1 MAKQVGLNAVVDG
14 AARAIKK
21 IRDIPNYRDSQ
32 EYKVLNDQMKQHQ
45 WTKDDNNFL
54 NLDTDEKIEIHQKL
68 LYHGGSTR
76 TKVISD
82 MFEDQPWM
90 QDIPSMGNVNKKG
103 KPSRVKAKRAFG
115 KIEDPSEIGYND
127 DVRYKGTQAKQ
138 AADRAYN
145 LAEGTTGYNAVKA
158 RLAELDPFLKE
169 LLGDKYNST
178 DMFLEM
184 RRFNIRTV
192 KDKLDK
198 IAQMNAALKAKG
210 ITDPAEL
217 YSSGHGYSRAAG
229 GPATARNFGFPEL
242 GKDNYKT
249 QNRQDLSKADLE
261 EIGIDTSW
269 SMFVDR
275 YLTDVYGANLIQKTD
290 AQRYLKDTDLLD
302 ILSRKIDW
310 KTALSKR
317 IADQNNTV

>member
-1 MAKQVGLNAVVDG
+1 
-14 AARAIKK
+14 
-21 IRDIPNYRDSQ
+21 
-32 EYKVLNDQMKQHQ
+32 
-45 WTKDDNNFL
+45 
-54 NLDTDEKIEIHQKL
+54 
-68 LYHGGSTR
+68 
-76 TKVISD
+76 

-127 DVRYKGTQAKQ
+127 DVRYKGTQAQQ

-145 LAEGTTGYNAVKA
+145 LAVGTTGYDAVHV
-158 RLAELDPFLKE
+158 RLEELDSYLKE
-169 LLGDKYNST
+169 IIPNYNKEE
-178 DMFLEM
+178 MFNELK
-184 RRFNIRTV
+184 RFNIRTV

-275 YLTDVYGANLIQKTD
+275 YLSDVYAANLIQKTD
-290 AQRYLKDTDLLD
+290 AQRYLKDTDLLLWSYTKNNVD
-302 ILSRKIDW
+302 ISLLWDSIYNDYVFSFP
-310 KTALSKR
+310 LQNSKYNYVMR
-317 IADQNNTV
+317 FRTLDEGNKYMKYILEEYI

>member
-1 MAKQVGLNAVVDG
+1 MAKVGINAVVD
-14 AARAIKK
+14 AASKRLKK
-21 IRDIPNYRDSQ
+21 IRDIPNYKDSQ
-32 EYKVLNDQMKQHQ
+32 EYKVLNEKIKQHQ
-45 WTKDDNNFL
+45 WTTDDNNFL
-54 NLDTDEKIEIHQKL
+54 NLDTDEQIAIHQEL

-90 QDIPSMGNVNKKG
+90 QDVPSMGNVNKKG

-127 DVRYKGTQAKQ
+127 DVRYKGTQAQQ

-145 LAEGTTGYNAVKA
+145 LAVGTTGYDAVHV
-158 RLAELDPFLKE
+158 RLEELDSYLKE
-169 LLGDKYNST
+169 IIPNYNKEE
-178 DMFLEM
+178 MFNELK
-184 RRFNIRTV
+184 RFNIRTV

-249 QNRQDLSKADLE
+249 QNKQDLSKADLE

-275 YLTDVYGANLIQKTD
+275 YLSDVYAANLIQKTD

-310 KTALSKR
+310 KSALSKR

>member
-1 MAKQVGLNAVVDG
+1 MAKVGINAVVD
-14 AARAIKK
+14 AAAKRLRK
-21 IRDIPNYRDSQ
+21 IRDIPNYKDSQ
-32 EYKVLNDQMKQHQ
+32 EYKVLNEQIKQHQ
-45 WTKDDNNFL
+45 WTTDDNNFL
-54 NLDTDEKIEIHQKL
+54 KLDTDEQIEIHQQL

-145 LAEGTTGYNAVKA
+145 LAEGTTGYDAVKA

-178 DMFLEM
+178 NMFLEM

>member
-1 MAKQVGLNAVVDG
+1 
-14 AARAIKK
+14 
-21 IRDIPNYRDSQ
+21 
-32 EYKVLNDQMKQHQ
+32 
-45 WTKDDNNFL
+45 
-54 NLDTDEKIEIHQKL
+54 
-68 LYHGGSTR
+68 
-76 TKVISD
+76 

-127 DVRYKGTQAKQ
+127 DVRYKGTQAQQ

-145 LAEGTTGYNAVKA
+145 LAVGTTGYDAVHV
-158 RLAELDPFLKE
+158 RLEELDSYLKKIIPNYNKEEMFNE
-169 LLGDKYNST
+169 LK
-178 DMFLEM
+178 
-184 RRFNIRTV
+184 RFNIRTV

-275 YLTDVYGANLIQKTD
+275 YLSDVYAANLIQKTD

-310 KTALSKR
+310 KSALSKR

>member
-1 MAKQVGLNAVVDG
+1 MAKKVGLNAIVD
-14 AARAIKK
+14 AASKRIKK
-21 IRDIPNYRDSQ
+21 IRDIPNYKDSQ
-32 EYKVLNDQMKQHQ
+32 EYKVLNEKIKQHQ
-45 WTKDDNNFL
+45 WTTDDNNFL
-54 NLDTDEKIEIHQKL
+54 NLDTDEQIAIHQEL

-90 QDIPSMGNVNKKG
+90 QDVPSMGNVNKKG

-127 DVRYKGTQAKQ
+127 DVRYKGTQAQQ

-145 LAEGTTGYNAVKA
+145 LAVGTTGYDAVHV
-158 RLAELDPFLKE
+158 RLEELDSYLKE
-169 LLGDKYNST
+169 IIPNYNKEE
-178 DMFLEM
+178 MFNELK
-184 RRFNIRTV
+184 RFNIRTV

-217 YSSGHGYSRAAG
+217 YASGHGYSRAAG

-249 QNRQDLSKADLE
+249 QNKQDLSKADLE

-275 YLTDVYGANLIQKTD
+275 YLSDVYAANLIQKTD

-310 KTALSKR
+310 KSALSKR

>member
-1 MAKQVGLNAVVDG
+1 MAKVGINAVVD
-14 AARAIKK
+14 AAAKRLKK

-54 NLDTDEKIEIHQKL
+54 NLDTDEQIEIHQKL

-127 DVRYKGTQAKQ
+127 DVRYKGTQAQQ

-145 LAEGTTGYNAVKA
+145 LAEGTTGYDAVKA

-178 DMFLEM
+178 NMFLEM

-310 KTALSKR
+310 KSALSKR

>member
-1 MAKQVGLNAVVDG
+1 MTKVGINAVV
-14 AARAIKK
+14 AAASKRLKK

-54 NLDTDEKIEIHQKL
+54 NLDTDEQIEIHQKL

-127 DVRYKGTQAKQ
+127 DVRYKGTQAQQ

-145 LAEGTTGYNAVKA
+145 LAEGTTGYDAVKA

-178 DMFLEM
+178 NMFLEM

>member
-1 MAKQVGLNAVVDG
+1 
-14 AARAIKK
+14 
-21 IRDIPNYRDSQ
+21 
-32 EYKVLNDQMKQHQ
+32 
-45 WTKDDNNFL
+45 
-54 NLDTDEKIEIHQKL
+54 
-68 LYHGGSTR
+68 
-76 TKVISD
+76 

-127 DVRYKGTQAKQ
+127 DVRYKGTQAQQ

-145 LAEGTTGYNAVKA
+145 LAVGTTGYDAVHV
-158 RLAELDPFLKE
+158 RLEELDSYLKE
-169 LLGDKYNST
+169 IIPNYNKEE
-178 DMFLEM
+178 MFNELK
-184 RRFNIRTV
+184 RFNIRTV

-275 YLTDVYGANLIQKTD
+275 YLSDVYAANLIQKTD

-310 KTALSKR
+310 KSALSKR

>member
-1 MAKQVGLNAVVDG
+1 MAKKVGLNAIVD
-14 AARAIKK
+14 AASKRIKK
-21 IRDIPNYRDSQ
+21 IRDIPNYKDSQ
-32 EYKVLNDQMKQHQ
+32 EYKVLNEKIKQHQ
-45 WTKDDNNFL
+45 WTTDDNNFL
-54 NLDTDEKIEIHQKL
+54 NLDTDEQIAIHQRL
-68 LYHGGSTR
+68 IYHGGSTR

-90 QDIPSMGNVNKKG
+90 QDVPSMGNVNKKG

-127 DVRYKGTQAKQ
+127 DVRYKGTQAQQ

-145 LAEGTTGYNAVKA
+145 LAVGTTGYDAVHV
-158 RLAELDPFLKE
+158 RLEELDSYLKE
-169 LLGDKYNST
+169 IIPNYNKEE
-178 DMFLEM
+178 MFNELK
-184 RRFNIRTV
+184 RFNIRTV

-249 QNRQDLSKADLE
+249 QNKQDLSKADLE

-275 YLTDVYGANLIQKTD
+275 YLSDVYAANLIQKTD

-310 KTALSKR
+310 KSALSKR